1 MGAFN
6 HLTGEQLKGP
16 KKKRNIRKYLRGLH
30 GTQSEIGMVR
40 QNHRVANRN

>member
-16 KKKRNIRKYLRGLH
+16 KEKRNIRKYL
-30 GTQSEIGMVR
+30 
-40 QNHRVANRN
+40 